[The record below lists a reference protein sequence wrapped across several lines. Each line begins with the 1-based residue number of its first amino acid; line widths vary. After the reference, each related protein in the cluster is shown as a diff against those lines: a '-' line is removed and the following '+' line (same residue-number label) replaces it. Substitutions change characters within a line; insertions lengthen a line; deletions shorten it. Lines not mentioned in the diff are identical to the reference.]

1 MGAMD
6 ALPDQNPLAILEALL
21 FVSEAPLTLERIE
34 EVLEGCSK
42 AEFTRLLADLQERCR
57 REDRGLFPMEV
68 AGGYRLVTK
77 PELAPWVQRL
87 RGSKPARLSKAATET
102 LSIIAYKQPITKTE
116 IEAIRGVTIDGV
128 LKTLVER
135 DLIRILGRKPEV
147 GRPILY
153 GTSRAFLEYFG
164 FKDLSELP
172 TLKEIEALAPSAPGK
187 EVSGEAVDETR
198 KSE

>member
-1 MGAMD
+1 MD
-6 ALPDQNPLAILEALL
+6 ALPDVEPLAILEALL
-21 FVSEAPLTLERIE
+21 FVSEVPVTMERIE
-34 EVLEGCSK
+34 EVLEGRSR
-42 AEFTRLLADLQERCR
+42 AEIVGLIAGFQERCR
-57 REDRGLFPMEV
+57 QGDRGLLLVEV

-77 PELAPWVQRL
+77 PEMAPWVQRL
-87 RGSKPARLSKAATET
+87 RGTKPAKLSKAALET
-102 LSIIAYKQPITKTE
+102 LAIIAYKQPITKPE

-153 GTSRAFLEYFG
+153 GTSRDFLEYFG

-172 TLKEIEALAPSAPGK
+172 TLKEIESLAPAAAGK
-187 EVSGEAVDETR
+187 ETSDEAVGDAGQPG
-198 KSE
+198 

>member
-1 MGAMD
+1 MD
-6 ALPDQNPLAILEALL
+6 AVPDQNPLAILEALL
-21 FVSEAPLTLERIE
+21 FVSDAPLTLERIE
-34 EVLEGCSK
+34 EVLEGRSK
-42 AEFTRLLADLQERCR
+42 AELTRLLGDLQERCR

-68 AGGYRLVTK
+68 SGGYRIVTK

-87 RGSKPARLSKAATET
+87 RGSRPARLSKAAMET
-102 LSIIAYKQPITKTE
+102 LAIIAYKQPITKTE
-116 IEAIRGVTIDGV
+116 VEAIRGVMIDGV

-172 TLKEIEALAPSAPGK
+172 TLKEIEALAPNAAGK
-187 EVSGEAVDETR
+187 EVSEETADETR
-198 KSE
+198 KPE